1 MDFNFTLSSVL
12 YLIGAFEVRRIT
24 GSAWHGMFVV
34 IRAEDWDILS
44 VHPTR
49 HKALERAMDYGC
61 DVTEPPRPKAERL
74 ALLADVPT
82 EALIAA
88 RDGLPAREWRAI
100 KDIREALAT
109 R

>member
-1 MDFNFTLSSVL
+1 MNFTLSGVL
-12 YLIGAFEVRRIT
+12 YLIGAYQIRRII
-24 GSAWHGMFVV
+24 GSDWHGMFVV

-49 HKALERAMDYGC
+49 HKALERALDYDSGI
-61 DVTEPPRPKAERL
+61 TEPPRPKAERL
-74 ALLADVPT
+74 AQLADVPT

-88 RDGLPAREWRAI
+88 RDGLPSREWRAI